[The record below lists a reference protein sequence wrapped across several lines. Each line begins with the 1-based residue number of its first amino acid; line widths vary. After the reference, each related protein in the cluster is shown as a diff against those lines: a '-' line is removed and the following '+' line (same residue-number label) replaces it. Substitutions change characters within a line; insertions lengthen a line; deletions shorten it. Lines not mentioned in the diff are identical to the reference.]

1 MKRIKETIN
10 YATRLTVLK
19 KLAEGLPQETMTELL
34 ENGRLDEYYGDIL
47 EAIQWLNK
55 MIKLQP
61 NKEPYAAVK
70 TELDEQREGILL
82 FYQKYFSD
90 REHDVIGSS
99 LARDNPD
106 FVFALSCNSQEM
118 LRMRVEGALKF
129 AEKNDSSRLILCGGG
144 FHPILTDAE
153 IMNNMVAEKAFPEER
168 IIFED
173 DSIDT
178 IGNAL
183 FSKLILKQKQLL
195 PEQARLVIAT
205 SAFHAVRSLNLF
217 RKIYGPNYD
226 IAVAPIK
233 TVFDNE
239 RQIRLVAHELSSDNM
254 SSREIFSLRDYSNIE
269 GGMGQVTPGDEKTI
283 FFQLLL
289 NHNYYLHRYDLTRKY
304 ADVLDE

>member
-70 TELDEQREGILL
+70 KELDEQREGILL

>member
-1 MKRIKETIN
+1 MKETID
-10 YATRLTVLK
+10 YTKRLLVLE
-19 KLAEGLPQETMTELL
+19 KLAERLPEDTMTELL

-61 NKEPYAAVK
+61 NKEPYIEVK
-70 TELDEQREGILL
+70 KELDEQREGILI

-90 REHDVIGSS
+90 REHDVIGST
-99 LARDNPD
+99 LARDNPQ

-118 LRMRVEGALKF
+118 LRMRVEGALQF
-129 AEKNDSSRLILCGGG
+129 AEKNKDSHLILCGGG
-144 FHPILTDAE
+144 FNPIHTDAQ
-153 IMNNMVAEKAFPEER
+153 IMNQMVTEKKFPEDR
-168 IIFED
+168 VIFED

-183 FSKLILKQKQLL
+183 FSKLILKQKKLL
-195 PEQARLVIAT
+195 PEKARLLVST
-205 SAFHAVRSLNLF
+205 SAFHSVRSLNIF
-217 RKIYGPNYD
+217 RKVYGPNYD
-226 IAVAPIK
+226 IAVVPIK

-254 SSREIFSLRDYSNIE
+254 SSREIFSLHDFGDIE
-269 GGMGQVTPGDEKTI
+269 GGMGQVTPGDEKSI

-289 NHNYYLHRYDLTRKY
+289 HHNYYLHRYDLTRKY
-304 ADVLDE
+304 ADVLGG

>member
-1 MKRIKETIN
+1 MKETIDYTN
-10 YATRLTVLK
+10 RLLVLE
-19 KLAEGLPQETMTELL
+19 KLAEELPEQTMTTLL

-61 NKEPYAAVK
+61 DKEPYVEVK
-70 TELDEQREGILL
+70 KELDQQREGILL

-90 REHDVIGSS
+90 REHDIIGSAT
-99 LARDNPD
+99 ARDNPD

-129 AEKNDSSRLILCGGG
+129 AEKNENSHLILCGGG
-144 FHPILTDAE
+144 FNPILTDAE
-153 IMNNMVAEKAFPEER
+153 IMNKIVAEKSFPQDR

-183 FSKLILKQKQLL
+183 FSKLILKQQKLL
-195 PEQARLVIAT
+195 PEKARLVIAT
-205 SAFHAVRSLNLF
+205 SAFHAVRSFNIF
-217 RKIYGPNYD
+217 HKVYGPNYD

-254 SSREIFSLRDYSNIE
+254 SSREIFSLRDYADIE
-269 GGMGQVTPGDEKTI
+269 GAMKPVTPGDEKTI

-289 NHNYYLHRYDLTRKY
+289 NHNYYLHRYDLTRRY
-304 ADVLDE
+304 ADVLR